1 MNGLKYVAFKNK
13 VERKNVVEEVEIK
26 RCKRTRGC
34 EVYSHNDKFQEKSVI
49 EGILHHSIKL
59 P

>member
-13 VERKNVVEEVEIK
+13 VERKKVVEEVEIK
-26 RCKRTRGC
+26 RCKLTRGC